1 MDLEEND
8 LDDISLKNNFSKN
21 GEMQNNAHAHVLN
34 GKNENNISSILT
46 KLTHRTGECL
56 KSIEEL
62 K

>member
-1 MDLEEND
+1 MDLGEND
-8 LDDISLKNNFSKN
+8 LDYISLKNNFSKN

-34 GKNENNISSILT
+34 GKNENNIRLT